1 MVVRIRALVGA
12 ARSLVRTLSRA
23 RRPAPSL
30 RPSLTYSG
38 GTFVNT
44 IAKQKSISTILAMAL
59 AATAISFGLAGE
71 ARADEDASAAGA
83 ADGGQVVQ
91 QMLALD
97 RSEEQTS
104 QAVMPRLGS
113 PEAWNLA
120 ERINV
125 DYTALDRQFG
135 SLAGAAPESAD
146 TGVADVGGLS
156 NLSGDALD
164 KAYVAYEVKAHE
176 AMLSAIDNQLLPTA
190 KTDGV
195 RRGLLQLR
203 SEATAHLAQA
213 RDVQRAEQVRQI
225 EAEERAMIST
235 EIGNS
240 GP

>member
-1 MVVRIRALVGA
+1 M
-12 ARSLVRTLSRA
+12 
-23 RRPAPSL
+23 
-30 RPSLTYSG
+30 
-38 GTFVNT
+38 NT
-44 IAKQKSISTILAMAL
+44 IAKQKSTSKILAMTL
-59 AATAISFGLAGE
+59 AATAISLGLAGE
-71 ARADEDASAAGA
+71 ARADDDASAARAA
-83 ADGGQVVQ
+83 ADAQVVQ

-104 QAVMPRLGS
+104 RAVKPRLRA

-120 ERINV
+120 ERIDV

-135 SLAGAAPESAD
+135 SFAGAPPQSVDA
-146 TGVADVGGLS
+146 GVADVGGFS
-156 NLSGDALD
+156 NLSGDVLD
-164 KAYVAYEVKAHE
+164 KIYVAHEVQAHE
-176 AMLSAIDNQLLPTA
+176 AMLSAIDNQLLPA
-190 KTDGV
+190 VKSDGV

-225 EAEERAMIST
+225 EAEERAMISR

>member
-1 MVVRIRALVGA
+1 
-12 ARSLVRTLSRA
+12 
-23 RRPAPSL
+23 
-30 RPSLTYSG
+30 
-38 GTFVNT
+38 VNT
-44 IAKQKSISTILAMAL
+44 IAKPKSTSKILAMAL

-71 ARADEDASAAGA
+71 ARADEDASAAGT
-83 ADGGQVVQ
+83 ADDGQVVQ

-97 RSEEQTS
+97 KSEEQTS
-104 QAVMPRLGS
+104 QAVKPRLGS

-120 ERINV
+120 ERIDV
-125 DYTALDRQFG
+125 DYAALDRQFG

-156 NLSGDALD
+156 NLSGDALE
-164 KAYVAYEVKAHE
+164 KAYVDHEVKAHQ
-176 AMLSAIDNQLLPTA
+176 AMLDAIDNQLLPKA
-190 KTDGV
+190 KSDGV

-213 RDVQRAEQVRQI
+213 RDVQRAEQARQL